1 MRKEENMENLM
12 KDIVASRMSGQ
23 LECHLEKDEEFKKC
37 KKSFLLLFDKL
48 QKKLDGNKKENKL
61 LDEMNKAMNDYICK
75 YGEAAYCLGFHDGME
90 ELPCIGVEDMTH
102 LIYILDAYR
111 ELNIA
116 FCGEEMM
123 LGFDEGCIG
132 ALSRIYKVI
141 AHNVCAE
148 MRENDFAKEDEVLLD
163 ASLTPEERAKKLLGK

>member
-1 MRKEENMENLM
+1 MENLM

-23 LECHLEKDEEFKKC
+23 LECYLEKDEEFKKC

-102 LIYILDAYR
+102 LIYIMDAYR